1 VCIYYFTNYTKNN
14 NKTQTHKIFIFSK
27 KYLTTRT
34 PKLRLAT
41 AIPAAYTVN
50 SFHNPFPGKREKQGE
65 KIGKRVDAKMEKTES
80 IKRKE

>member
-1 VCIYYFTNYTKNN
+1 VCIYYFANYTKNN
-14 NKTQTHKIFIFSK
+14 NKTQTPKIFIFSK
-27 KYLTTRT
+27 KYLRTRT

-50 SFHNPFPGKREKQGE
+50 SFHNPFPGKQGE

>member
-1 VCIYYFTNYTKNN
+1 MHILLRKLHKQQNINTQNIY
-14 NKTQTHKIFIFSK
+14 FSK

-50 SFHNPFPGKREKQGE
+50 SFHNPFPGKQGE